1 LTGSCVEA
9 ARDGAWWSGT
19 GRPDARIKNPP
30 VPADTPP
37 ERPAAAEGVHLV
49 HFNSLRAVIGL
60 LAVLAGLAIAV
71 LVPGAYAWLRY
82 GHEVRTLEL
91 AAQHS
96 AAELAAPGV
105 PLHRLVEHDEGHF
118 ARAQARLQAQ
128 GLASRWRLLNPQGGL
143 AAERG
148 DPPAWPTIVVV
159 APLQAAG
166 ADVGT
171 LQLEAS
177 LRPLLAQAG
186 VLAALCTLLGAAA
199 AIGLRIVPLR
209 LLDRVLADQRVENL
223 RFHTA
228 INNMSQGLC
237 FFDGTQRL
245 IVCNNR
251 YVDMYRLPRHLAR
264 PGTLLREIVDSRYA
278 AGTFPDM
285 TPAEYLK
292 WRASIAV
299 ASKPSDTVTTLKDG
313 RTFAIHHEPMPDG
326 GWVATHEDIT
336 DRRRAQAQIER
347 MARHDAL
354 TGLPNRVLFRERLN
368 EAIGRG
374 GDGSPLAVLCIDLDR
389 FKAVNDTLGHPV
401 GDELLRAAAQRLCEC
416 VRQTDLVAR
425 LGGDEFAIIQLDAP
439 QPAASRALADRLVR
453 MIAAPFEIAGH
464 QVLVGATV
472 GVVLSPDDGLDP
484 DDLLKKADLAL
495 YDAKAAGRGTYSF
508 FKPQMDEQA
517 QGRRGLEIDL
527 RQAIEQDQL
536 AIHYQPI
543 VSLDTDKVVSFEAL
557 LRWRHPVRG
566 MVMPDLFIPLA
577 EETGLIEPLGEWVLN
592 NAFAEAVRWPAH
604 VSVAVNL
611 SPTQV
616 QCGDLVRV
624 VAAALARSGLAPQ
637 RVELEITES
646 VRLAENSVNLSVLH
660 RLHALGVRICLDDF
674 GVGYSSLSYLRSFPF
689 KKIKIDRS
697 FVRDVVGN
705 AEAAAIVAAI
715 ATLGGSLNMAITAEG
730 VEEADQL
737 RKLRE
742 LGCNEAQGYYLS
754 RPRSAGEVASLL
766 QSDRRLALVASR
778 G

>member
-1 LTGSCVEA
+1 
-9 ARDGAWWSGT
+9 
-19 GRPDARIKNPP
+19 
-30 VPADTPP
+30 
-37 ERPAAAEGVHLV
+37 V

-91 AAQHS
+91 AAQHN

-105 PLHRLVEHDEGHF
+105 PLHRLVERDEGHF

-128 GLASRWRLLNPQGGL
+128 GLASRWRLLNPKGGL

-148 DPPAWPTIVVV
+148 DPPAWPTIVVA
-159 APLQAAG
+159 APLPAAG
-166 ADVGT
+166 AEVGT

-177 LRPLLAQAG
+177 LRPLLARAG
-186 VLAALCTLLGAAA
+186 VLAALCALLGAAV

-251 YVDMYRLPRHLAR
+251 YVDMYRLPRHLAQ
-264 PGTLLREIVDSRYA
+264 PGTTLREIVDSRYA

-292 WRASIAV
+292 WRGSIAV

-368 EAIGRG
+368 EAVGRG
-374 GDGSPLAVLCIDLDR
+374 GDGSSLAVLCIDLDR

-453 MIAAPFEIAGH
+453 MIAAPFDIAGH

-527 RQAIEQDQL
+527 RQAMEQDQL

-543 VSLDTDKVVSFEAL
+543 VSLDTDQVVSFEAL

-577 EETGLIEPLGEWVLN
+577 EETGLIEPLGEWVLQH
-592 NAFAEAVRWPAH
+592 AFAEAVRWPAH

-697 FVRDVVGN
+697 FVRDVVDN

-715 ATLGGSLNMAITAEG
+715 ATLGSSLNMAITAEG

-737 RKLRE
+737 QKLRE
-742 LGCNEAQGYYLS
+742 LGCDEAQGYYLS
-754 RPRSAGEVASLL
+754 RPRSAGEVEALL
-766 QSDRRLALVASR
+766 QANRRLTLVASH